1 MEKKISDLQK
11 ERLQR
16 KSSNI
21 NEMQAKVNYLNASI
35 QKEQS
40 ELFDLIE
47 AIFDNVVERTNVTI
61 EIEENMLIVKPIN

>member
-21 NEMQAKVNYLNASI
+21 NEMQAKINYLNASI

-47 AIFDNVVERTNVTI
+47 SIFDNVVERTNVTI
-61 EIEENMLIVKPIN
+61 EIEENILIVKPIN